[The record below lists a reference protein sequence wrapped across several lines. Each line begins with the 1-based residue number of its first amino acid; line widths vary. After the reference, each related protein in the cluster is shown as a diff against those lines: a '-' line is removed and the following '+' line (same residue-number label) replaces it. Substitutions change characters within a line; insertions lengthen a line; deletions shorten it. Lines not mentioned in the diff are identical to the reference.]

1 MPNSLVTIAAVSYG
15 LIFAL
20 FGYPI
25 FCILLPIYAGIVG
38 YAVGIAIIIPDY
50 AFVAFLF
57 AIALAVVFASLAYFY
72 WSFMIGLAG
81 ALLGYGLVAGLVI
94 YLHPTAPAISLLIGL
109 AGALIGFLIFLAA
122 KDLMVMVAS
131 ALNGA
136 MIVGGAIYSWLD
148 PVSTIRDNIALV
160 AFIAVAVIGV
170 VVQFRLF
177 GKQRKYSTGKH
188 GRVPSQS

>member
-1 MPNSLVTIAAVSYG
+1 MPSSLVAIVAVSYG

-25 FCILLPIYAGIVG
+25 FRILLPIYGGIVG
-38 YAVGIAIIIPDY
+38 YALGVAIIVPDY
-50 AFVAFLF
+50 TLVAFLF
-57 AIALAVVFASLAYFY
+57 ALALAVVFASLAYFY

-81 ALLGYGLVAGLVI
+81 ALLGYGLVAGLAI
-94 YLHPTAPAISLLIGL
+94 YFHPTAPAISLLIGL

-136 MIVGGAIYSWLD
+136 MIVGGAIYGWLD
-148 PVSTIRDNIALV
+148 PASNIRDNIALV

-177 GKQRKYSTGKH
+177 GKERKYSTGKY
-188 GRVPSQS
+188 RKNPSQS

>member
-1 MPNSLVTIAAVSYG
+1 MPSSLLALMAITYG

-20 FGYPI
+20 WGYPI
-25 FCILLPIYAGIVG
+25 FRVMLPIYGGIVG
-38 YAVGIAIIIPDY
+38 YALGVALVVPDY
-50 AFVAFLF
+50 PLGAFLL
-57 AIALAVVFASLAYFY
+57 ALALAIVFASVAYFY

-81 ALLGYGLVAGLVI
+81 ALLGYGLVAGLV
-94 YLHPTAPAISLLIGL
+94 YFVSPKAPAIAWLIGL

-136 MIVGGAIYSWLD
+136 MIVGGATYSWLD
-148 PVSTIRDNIALV
+148 PVSTRDYITLAV
-160 AFIAVAVIGV
+160 FTAVAVIGV

-177 GKQRKYSTGKH
+177 GKERKYSVGEYRKT
-188 GRVPSQS
+188 PSRP

>member
-1 MPNSLVTIAAVSYG
+1 MPSSLLALLAITYG

-20 FGYPI
+20 WGYPI
-25 FCILLPIYAGIVG
+25 FRVMLPIYGGILG
-38 YAVGIAIIIPDY
+38 YALGAALVVPDY
-50 AFVAFLF
+50 PLGAFLL
-57 AIALAVVFASLAYFY
+57 ALALAIVFASVAYFY

-81 ALLGYGLVAGLVI
+81 ALLGYGLVAGLAYFVS
-94 YLHPTAPAISLLIGL
+94 PKAPAIAWLIGL

-136 MIVGGAIYSWLD
+136 MIVGGTTYSWLD
-148 PVSTIRDNIALV
+148 PVSARDYITLAV
-160 AFIAVAVIGV
+160 FTAVAVIGV

-177 GKQRKYSTGKH
+177 GKERKYSAGEYRKT
-188 GRVPSQS
+188 PSRP